1 MNDTL
6 HKFTHILYHIIHN
19 TYLLCFVVHQAQ
31 HVQNLGPVAL
41 PKAITAG
48 RPQHVETGSA
58 TYDDSGRPPL
68 ALRICCGTCTRQRH
82 IIAYWLCSAR
92 YCTTTGPAQP
102 RLWTRLHRLCLYFK
116 LRCRCL
122 LALELR
128 RVESS
133 NRAHAAVH
141 HAKAKRFQCNQEQ
154 HSKLVVGFRL
164 NFFWNIFWLDW
175 LIS

>member
-1 MNDTL
+1 MSRPAVQHMMIVEGPHLHFKYVAGLAHDNDTL
-6 HKFTHILYHIIHN
+6 
-19 TYLLCFVVHQAQ
+19 LLIDCA
-31 HVQNLGPVAL
+31 
-41 PKAITAG
+41 
-48 RPQHVETGSA
+48 
-58 TYDDSGRPPL
+58 
-68 ALRICCGTCTRQRH
+68 
-82 IIAYWLCSAR
+82 AR

-133 NRAHAAVH
+133 NRTHAAVH
-141 HAKAKRFQCNQEQ
+141 QAKAKRFQCNQEQ

-164 NFFWNIFWLDW
+164 KYFFGSIDSLVRNLHLARFKCDNWSIVGISNVNFLDAVMP
-175 LIS
+175 S